1 MSLIFKCLV
10 LMNGQNYSI
19 IINNK
24 TNDITFEDIL
34 SEIQKIDS
42 KLNITS
48 KTHVFEVNIFIIC
61 LNY

>member
-1 MSLIFKCLV
+1 MSSIFKCLV

>member
-1 MSLIFKCLV
+1 MSSIFKCLV
-10 LMNGQNYSI
+10 SINGQNYSI
-19 IINNK
+19 TINNN

>member
-1 MSLIFKCLV
+1 MSSIFKCLV
-10 LMNGQNYSI
+10 SMNGQNYSI
-19 IINNK
+19 IINK